1 MFPKLMAKGD
11 CHMTMNRK
19 PASVFKP
26 VVAKMIEGRARH
38 ASRFV
43 NGALRMLD
51 DEALNMRGM
60 DRASLTGDRNFR
72 ALI

>member
-1 MFPKLMAKGD
+1 
-11 CHMTMNRK
+11 MTMNRK
-19 PASVFKP
+19 RASVFKP
-26 VVAKMIEGRARH
+26 VFAKMIEGRARH

-51 DEALNMRGM
+51 DEALNLRGIK
-60 DRASLTGDRNFR
+60 RSELSGDQAFR

>member
-1 MFPKLMAKGD
+1 
-11 CHMTMNRK
+11 MTMIRK
-19 PASVFKP
+19 PASVFHP
-26 VVAKMIEGRARH
+26 VLIRMIEGRARH

-51 DEALNMRGM
+51 DEALNARGI
-60 DRASLTGDRNFR
+60 DRASLSGDKAFR